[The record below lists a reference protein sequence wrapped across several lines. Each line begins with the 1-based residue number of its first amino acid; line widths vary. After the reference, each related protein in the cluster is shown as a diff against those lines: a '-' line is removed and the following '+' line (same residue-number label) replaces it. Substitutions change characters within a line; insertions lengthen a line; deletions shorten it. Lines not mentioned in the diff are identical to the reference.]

1 MLLIC
6 MPFFISA
13 DLPLGFGSIKED
25 FYRPYQPMIKIED
38 LLYNTALNFLE
49 KLAIWSE
56 VELNELVTLNAKV
69 FLKAQLKSIS
79 ILKDCTLG

>member
-49 KLAIWSE
+49 KLAI
-56 VELNELVTLNAKV
+56 
-69 FLKAQLKSIS
+69 
-79 ILKDCTLG
+79 